1 MCIVY
6 LLYSLR
12 YVKLFLK
19 EQLTITLVKVDM
31 HSKTDVLFFDVLLI
45 FNICISLK

>member
-6 LLYSLR
+6 LLYSYIKICETILKR
-12 YVKLFLK
+12 AVK
-19 EQLTITLVKVDM
+19 IHM

-45 FNICISLK
+45 LNICTSLK